1 MEHQVT
7 FHCLLT
13 IHLSITQIMAAS
25 HNPTPVQTRL
35 DQTWPVQ
42 TWPVQTWPVQTWL
55 DQPDLTKPA
64 QIRASPGGP
73 DQNLTKRPAGQ
84 PH

>member
-7 FHCLLT
+7 FHCLQT
-13 IHLSITQIMAAS
+13 IHLAITQIMAAS
-25 HNPTPVQTRL
+25 HNPT
-35 DQTWPVQ
+35 PVQ

-55 DQPDLTKPA
+55 DQTWPDQQDLIKPA
-64 QIRASPGGP
+64 QIRAPPAGP

>member
-25 HNPTPVQTRL
+25 HNPTPVQTR
-35 DQTWPVQ
+35 PVQ
-42 TWPVQTWPVQTWL
+42 TRLDLTWPVQTWL
-55 DQPDLTKPA
+55 DQTDLTKPA
-64 QIRASPGGP
+64 QIRASPAGP
-73 DQNLTKRPAGQ
+73 DQNLTKQPAGQ

>member
-7 FHCLLT
+7 FHCLQT

-25 HNPTPVQTRL
+25 HNPTPVQTM
-35 DQTWPVQ
+35 PVQ
-42 TWPVQTWPVQTWL
+42 TWPVQIWR

-64 QIRASPGGP
+64 QIRASPAGP
-73 DQNLTKRPAGQ
+73 DQNLTKQPAGQ

>member
-7 FHCLLT
+7 FHCLQT

-25 HNPTPVQTRL
+25 HNPTPVQT
-35 DQTWPVQ
+35 WPVQ
-42 TWPVQTWPVQTWL
+42 TRLDLTWPVQTWL
-55 DQPDLTKPA
+55 DQTWPDQPDLTKPA
-64 QIRASPGGP
+64 QIRASPAGP

>member
-7 FHCLLT
+7 FHCLQT
-13 IHLSITQIMAAS
+13 IHLSITQLMAAS
-25 HNPTPVQTRL
+25 HNPTHVQTMP

-42 TWPVQTWPVQTWL
+42 IWR

-64 QIRASPGGP
+64 QIRVSPDGP